1 MRARGWQER
10 YVARFYDPSRGW
22 IDGTS
27 QFHELCRSVVPR
39 AARILELGAGA
50 DNPTSRFLGTLG
62 ELHGIDPDPVVR
74 HNASLA
80 SATVLASPRYPYADG
95 CFDACV
101 SDYVLEH
108 VEDPAV
114 HFAEVAR
121 VLAPGGV
128 YCFRTPNR
136 YHYVTAVAR
145 WTPHWFHVLV
155 ANRLRN
161 LPAGQADP
169 YPTFYAA
176 NTRRRLR
183 RLAAAAGLEAEQ
195 LIAIEKEPSYGMSS
209 RTLFLAFMAYERLVN
224 ASELAAGLRV
234 NILGVLRKPATA
246 GARADD
252 GLIMCPCPS
261 DATAVG

>member
-1 MRARGWQER
+1 MRHRSWQER
-10 YVARFYDPSRGW
+10 YVARFYDRSAGW

-27 QFHELCRSVVPR
+27 QFHELCRCVMPR
-39 AARILELGAGA
+39 AARILEVGAGA
-50 DNPTSRFLGTLG
+50 SNPSSQFLATLG

-74 HNASLA
+74 HNMALV
-80 SATVLASPRYPYADG
+80 SATVLGSPRYPYADG

-108 VEDPAV
+108 VEDPAA

-121 VLAPGGV
+121 VLVPGGV

-161 LPAGQADP
+161 LPPEQAEP

-176 NTRRRLR
+176 NSRRRLR
-183 RLAAAAGLEAEQ
+183 RLALAAGLEAER
-195 LIAIEKEPSYGMSS
+195 LITIEKEPSYGMSS
-209 RTLFLAFMAYERLVN
+209 RALFLAFMAYERLVN
-224 ASELAAGLRV
+224 ATELAADLRV
-234 NILGVLRKPATA
+234 NILGVLRKPAADRA
-246 GARADD
+246 GHDPVTR
-252 GLIMCPCPS
+252 PCPS
-261 DATAVG
+261 DAEAVG